1 MAHEVYGSVTATTTT
16 TTTTTIISIANP
28 SLELGWLA
36 FINNN
41 GGRVVVVI
49 IAC

>member
-1 MAHEVYGSVTATTTT
+1 MAHEVYGSVIATIAII
-16 TTTTTIISIANP
+16 TIVKP

-49 IAC
+49 ITC